1 MATVNEVITEAW
13 KKSGVLGLGQTMDGD
28 DLVSGM
34 ADFNDMVSQWN
45 TKRFLVW
52 DLVDLAFTSTATSPL
67 TVGPAGN
74 FNVSA
79 APTRLEA
86 AYQRQLVTTGLNVDT
101 PIEIIP
107 SYEEFSRLSLKQ
119 LQSFGLYAF
128 YDSAYPLGNLWL
140 YPIPQATI
148 YQIHILIKNAIPV
161 FTVATVGSTLN
172 IPAHYIA
179 ALKFN
184 LAKRYRQAYGK
195 GLRPDAELNALARDS
210 LDTIKQ
216 ANLQIPELVL
226 PRTLIIQSSGYNI
239 LSDQF
244 GNG

>member
-28 DLVSGM
+28 DLVS
-34 ADFNDMVSQWN
+34 AVSDFNDMVSQWN

-52 DLVDLAFTSTATSPL
+52 DLVDLSFTSTATSPL
-67 TVGPAGN
+67 TVGPGGN
-74 FNVSA
+74 FNVA
-79 APTRLEA
+79 VPPTRIEA
-86 AYQRQLVTTGLNVDT
+86 AYQRQLVTAGLNVDT
-101 PIEIIP
+101 PIEILP

-119 LQSFGLYAF
+119 LTSFGLYAF
-128 YDSAYPLGNLWL
+128 YDSAYPIGNLWL
-140 YPIPQATI
+140 YPIPQAAI

-161 FTVATVGSTLN
+161 FTVATVGSQLN

-184 LAKRYRQAYGK
+184 LAKRFRQAYGK

-216 ANLQIPELVL
+216 ANLQVPELVM